1 MLHIFNICWT
11 WVVFLLKISYAFA
24 VLIAEKWGVRCRTCS
39 QLTRVPG
46 VAYNCV
52 CSFKRR
58 GMGPAKRHA
67 TMMTP
72 SAFQQW
78 CRTLALAPSTCDLL
92 ASLRTSQPVRR
103 VTSRAHNVSGAHL
116 SSKMG
121 VTIQFESHKVE
132 LWAILGRRCRATT
145 TPRISWSCAKRPS
158 ALKNGKP
165 KLTCTGWLHSIL
177 FAINTWKMEVGAV
190 RPLAF

>member
-1 MLHIFNICWT
+1 MLHIANICWT

-78 CRTLALAPSTCDLL
+78 CRTLAPSTCDLL

-132 LWAILGRRCRATT
+132 LWAILVMDRDPDVLEFFDQPVRR
-145 TPRISWSCAKRPS
+145 
-158 ALKNGKP
+158 
-165 KLTCTGWLHSIL
+165 
-177 FAINTWKMEVGAV
+177 VGAYRIPV
-190 RPLAF
+190 GNGRS